1 LLHERRWSWE
11 KRDCC
16 KSIVHFYIKEGKEG
30 LGEKEGDVE
39 NEWE

>member
-1 LLHERRWSWE
+1 MKEGGVGRKEIVANQLY
-11 KRDCC
+11 
-16 KSIVHFYIKEGKEG
+16 VHFYIKEGKEG

>member
-16 KSIVHFYIKEGKEG
+16 KSIVDFYIKEGKEG
-30 LGEKEGDVE
+30 EKEGDIE

>member
-1 LLHERRWSWE
+1 
-11 KRDCC
+11 
-16 KSIVHFYIKEGKEG
+16 VHFYIKEGKEG

>member
-1 LLHERRWSWE
+1 VELGE
-11 KRDCC
+11 KRFC

-30 LGEKEGDVE
+30 LGEKKGDVE